1 MERALMKE
9 ECRGII
15 HGKRR
20 CDFFPPHSYR
30 STQVDPNPF
39 PQLSRLLNQD
49 SPPKE
54 RIREI
59 KAATRE
65 QEQTSKKEPEQNRTR
80 AGRVKTEIP
89 EAARS
94 LLCLITGNSAHQIPQ
109 QENLTSIPA
118 QIPSLA
124 WFLQEFPFDQH

>member
-1 MERALMKE
+1 MEKALMEE

-15 HGKRR
+15 HGKRK
-20 CDFFPPHSYR
+20 CDFFPLSYR
-30 STQVDPNPF
+30 STQADPNPF
-39 PQLSRLLNQD
+39 PPLSRPLNQD
-49 SPPKE
+49 PPPKK

-59 KAATRE
+59 KEAIRE
-65 QEQTSKKEPEQNRTR
+65 QQQTSRKEPEQNRTR
-80 AGRVKTEIP
+80 AGRVQTEIP

-94 LLCLITGNSAHQIPQ
+94 LFCLTTGNSAHQIPQ